1 MELSRACS
9 EKEKIIVMSLIIKI
23 LQMLGAWLGLKG
35 RRLSDLLVPILIVA
49 IAAES
54 VALYR
59 GYEKYKKEKSTS
71 KVLANSL
78 SNIGKPPERVSIS
91 TKNGTVEALVSTP
104 INLTNR
110 NIKDRYSEDISLVKS
125 MGVKEKDISGIQKIS
140 SNTHDTIYIPMIK
153 NAFGGLEAHYTDKFA
168 TINVSVDSTR
178 NSIIDYS
185 IRDSLVIIDF
195 QKKHSILFGLIK
207 WRESKRVEVH
217 SLNPKTT
224 ITGFEVVHK
233 IE

>member
-1 MELSRACS
+1 
-9 EKEKIIVMSLIIKI
+9 MSLIIKI
-23 LQMLGAWLGLKG
+23 LHGFGVWFWSKLGSKE
-35 RRLSDLLVPILIVA
+35 RHISDLLVPVLLVA

-59 GYEKYKKEKSTS
+59 GYERNRKIENTS
-71 KVLANSL
+71 KTLANSL
-78 SNIGKPPERVSIS
+78 SNIGKAPEKAVLS
-91 TKNGTVEALVSTP
+91 TKKGSIQALVATP
-104 INLTNR
+104 SGLTNK
-110 NIKDRYSEDISLVKS
+110 NIKDRYSEDIKPIKS
-125 MGVKEKDISGIQKIS
+125 IGVNAKDVTGIQKI
-140 SNTHDTIYIPMIK
+140 TTDTRDTIYTPMIS
-153 NAFGGLEAHYTDKFA
+153 NSFGGLEAHYKDNFA

-185 IRDSLVIIDF
+185 IRDSLVIINF

-207 WRESKRVEVH
+207 WRESKKVEVH

-224 ITGFEVVHK
+224 ISGFEVIHK